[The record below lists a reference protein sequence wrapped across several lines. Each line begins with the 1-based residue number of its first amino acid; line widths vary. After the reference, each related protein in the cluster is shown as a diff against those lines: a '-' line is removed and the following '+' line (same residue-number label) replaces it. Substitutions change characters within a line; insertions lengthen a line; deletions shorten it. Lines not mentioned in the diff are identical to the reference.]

1 MMTAASYAALRK
13 EGDLLAGE
21 LGDVNRRAWVYH
33 QMYLDSGKRSVF
45 PLIAAHGA
53 LWAVGYFRQG
63 RLGGLLL
70 SLRYLLT
77 PGVRRA
83 KLAALEQFADRFR
96 DINRRVCAESYAL
109 YHYTKRHGGDAF
121 IRGVIGDGF
130 ADCLCACHASNR
142 DNTPYGRAMR
152 EKLFLHFFN
161 WEQEHIVG
169 PAVTDA
175 FDAFDWEIVK
185 QLARRTRLAFSY
197 FGKEFGVKFVNFA
210 STEERIMRGLQVYRR
225 AEDVGLDQ
233 VENALSHYR
242 WITAS
247 GVSHRPRSA
256 RAHFQ
261 AAEL

>member
-1 MMTAASYAALRK
+1 MTSVSYAALRK
-13 EGDLLAGE
+13 EGYLLAGE

-63 RLGGLLL
+63 RLGGTLL

-77 PGVRRA
+77 PGLRRA
-83 KLAALEQFADRFR
+83 KMDALEQFADRFR
-96 DINRRVCAESYAL
+96 DINRRVCAESYAI
-109 YHYTKRHGGDAF
+109 YHYTKRHGGNDF

-130 ADCLCACHASNR
+130 TDCLCACHASNK
-142 DNTPYGRAMR
+142 DGTPYGRAMR

-161 WEQEHIVG
+161 WEQAHIVG

-175 FDAFDWEIVK
+175 FDAFDWDSVK
-185 QLARRTRLAFSY
+185 QLARRTKLAFSY
-197 FGKEFGVKFVNFA
+197 FGKDFGVKFVNFA

-233 VENALSHYR
+233 VERALGDYKR
-242 WITAS
+242 GPAPR
-247 GVSHRPRSA
+247 VHRGPL
-256 RAHFQ
+256 
-261 AAEL
+261 AAPEDLPGMPAQ